1 MRYTKI
7 KHKRVCMKNL
17 KQLRTN
23 ESGLAAIMV
32 TVFLLVI
39 ISLTVLAFAEISRR
53 EQRQTLDRQLSNQAF
68 YVAESGINDATKYLR
83 NPDNLAAIVAA
94 DYKKETCSAAPVI
107 AAQLDTSATFQEI
120 CVLFDRAPKTL
131 EYSSIDGYRGELLS
145 LQTTTD
151 VPPRSVIVEWNDIDG
166 GQNFGGCEAIA
177 SIHNYPTQPTYSN
190 NCDAGILRLSF
201 MPVTNGAI
209 SRERL
214 AEDQFTVFL
223 RPTRDTGPGLV
234 NYSRHASSSENEG
247 FVAAADCSSGKCR
260 ATIQGLPPANG
271 LFVKVTSI
279 YSNSALTIEGRDASN
294 QNVRFKEAQIKID
307 STGKVSDVMRRMQVR
322 IPFYPQEVTPPGFE
336 SMNGICKR
344 LDVYSGYGVANDCG
358 GATYFQ

>member
-1 MRYTKI
+1 
-7 KHKRVCMKNL
+7 MKNR

-53 EQRQTLDRQLSNQAF
+53 DQRQALDRQLSNQAF

-83 NPDNLAAIVAA
+83 DPANLAAITAA
-94 DYKKETCSAAPVI
+94 DYKKESCSATPTI
-107 AAQLDTSATFQEI
+107 ATQLDNSATFQEV

-131 EYSSIDGYRGELLS
+131 EYSSIDSYRGELLS
-145 LQTTTD
+145 LNTTTN
-151 VPPRSVIVEWNDIDG
+151 VPPRSVTFTWNDIDG
-166 GQNFGGCEAIA
+166 GSTFSGCAATSAI
-177 SIHNYPTQPTYSN
+177 HEYPTQPTYSN

-201 MPVTNGAI
+201 MPVTNGSI

-214 AEDQFTVFL
+214 VDDQFTVFL
-223 RPTRDTGPGLV
+223 RPTSDTGAGLV

-247 FVAAADCSSGKCR
+247 FVAAANCSSGKCQ

-279 YSNSALTIEGRDASN
+279 YSNSALSIEGKDAAN

-307 STGKVSDVMRRMQVR
+307 STGKVSDVMRRLQVR
-322 IPFYPQEVTPPGFE
+322 IPFYPEEVTPPGFE

-344 LDVYSGYGVANDCG
+344 LDVYSGYAQANDCG